1 MARKKS
7 RYKQGKFKPINP
19 GKYIG
24 DPTNITY
31 RSGWELK
38 MLKMLDTSDSV
49 KGYASEEVVIPYL
62 SPIDNKVHR
71 YFVDMLVVSQ
81 SNQVTLIEIKPDAQ
95 TRPPKGNKNKQ
106 RLIQESMTYLV
117 NQAKWKAAEA
127 YCQKKGWLFKVVTEK
142 TLNFT

>member
-7 RYKQGKFKPINP
+7 RYKQGKFKPTNP

-24 DPTNITY
+24 DPTNIIY

-49 KGYASEEVVIPYL
+49 KAYASEEIVIPYI

-95 TRPPKGNKNKQ
+95 TRPPRASKNKE